1 MANHKTHAQFDRA
14 KWRMKILFPTWFI
27 QLALTFAQMSLF
39 TWRLDDTIYHYDE
52 MEKVGGVPMVE
63 LVWEVTNV
71 GLSLVASICTF
82 FEIYRYFAESLT
94 PWTMLFTHVIKLT
107 CAVAI
112 MVLDII
118 VYTQRH
124 DRHYSLIGLGIDA
137 AFIVTAIVLVVYV
150 GIIYQRLSKY
160 DIYTHPANVKPFGFN
175 DDLERDTSY
184 HGKIDSFRASLDT
197 ARLSGIRVSLDVGR
211 SRSPQA
217 NSSTT
222 TPEEA
227 YDSERA
233 RRTSSTYSHQRD
245 TLFDDYVARQES
257 QRATTERLLGEDLRR
272 HSGASPDGL
281 QGSRSPAIPGR
292 ARSQSWTMPRNASYG
307 NESFLGSLAEEDEEP
322 YRNDRDG
329 DALLGGDERRV
340 SDGSA
345 SYVTQERYAVGR
357 SEGRQAQDSS
367 R

>member
-1 MANHKTHAQFDRA
+1 MV
-14 KWRMKILFPTWFI
+14 
-27 QLALTFAQMSLF
+27 
-39 TWRLDDTIYHYDE
+39 
-52 MEKVGGVPMVE
+52 VG
-63 LVWEVTNV
+63 LSWEVTNV

-137 AFIVTAIVLVVYV
+137 AFMYVADINLIRHVTNHVYSVTAIVLVVYV